1 MSSSVFIV
9 RYDSLGMA
17 DVPEELPIIFNLVD
31 IGKSVF

>member
-1 MSSSVFIV
+1 MFSSVLV
-9 RYDSLGMA
+9 VWYDSLGMT